1 MVARRAHNPE
11 VGGPS
16 PPSAT
21 KQEVN
26 PNGWPLIV
34 FPPHVASNHI
44 QQPLTHLFKY
54 RNSETNIQAQLT
66 AHLFAHK
73 NPDSVLESAKNP
85 GKTAHSDTKTSILC
99 SKCPKLGVPKA
110 KSAQKCRFCARGD
123 GKVASESITAETFIV
138 NMSFEQITARVS
150 KMQIPHN
157 LIINSYQRAR

>member
-34 FPPHVASNHI
+34 FPPQFASHHI
-44 QQPLTHLFKY
+44 QQPITHLFKH

-73 NPDSVLESAKNP
+73 NPDFVLETPENGGSEGQK
-85 GKTAHSDTKTSILC
+85 STKTRILC
-99 SKCPKLGVPKA
+99 SKSPKMGVPKA
-110 KSAQKCRFCARGD
+110 KKAQKPRFCAREAGD
-123 GKVASESITAETFIV
+123 WHQEERKLASGSITCAFL
-138 NMSFEQITARVS
+138 QITAHAL
-150 KMQIPHN
+150 KT
-157 LIINSYQRAR
+157 